1 MDYKQIAERIELTLF
16 DIQHT
21 IESEIENLNQAD
33 TDQAYEDA
41 KYLKTLKGKLEDIA
55 DRLVCYYIER

>member
-21 IESEIENLNQAD
+21 IESEIESLNQAD

>member
-21 IESEIENLNQAD
+21 IESEIESLNKTD